1 MSLSHDFDIDRSTEH
16 AWSGFEARLGE
27 VLSMMDATE
36 PLTLSTLDGQS
47 GLSGYVRFV
56 ALDSQRL
63 LALVPDNV
71 MMPSEHRLS
80 SSQIEALLAAGWR
93 PPDPAAADDRL
104 THYWLT
110 GSQTDSDRL
119 ARAAVAVLRDV
130 FGVHH
135 PVFLA
140 ADVLAEILQG
150 PTGMAEPGELI
161 DWAGLPSDEVTAI
174 MPANSSHLRRLV
186 EQVLSDMPDITPM
199 RDADGDFAIRVGSTM
214 VFVRVPQ
221 DGAEVLVFAPLV
233 HDVDGRSR
241 AAEVLNDINAH
252 ARWVRFALL
261 RDRVFVTMSILAQP
275 FVGAHLRQAISELCK
290 VADGVDDL
298 LASSLHGRTTFTDSD
313 SPGPGAIDLV

>member
-1 MSLSHDFDIDRSTEH
+1 MTFSPDFDLDRSTEQ
-16 AWSGFEARLGE
+16 AWSGFEARLSE

-36 PLTLSTLDGQS
+36 PLTLSTLDGEA

-56 ALDSQRL
+56 ARDSQRIW
-63 LALVPDNV
+63 ALVPDNV
-71 MMPSEHRLS
+71 LIPSEHRLS
-80 SSQIEALLAAGWR
+80 GPQIETMLESGFS
-93 PPDPAAADDRL
+93 PPDPSAGDDRA
-104 THYWLT
+104 THYWLA
-110 GSQTDSDRL
+110 GSQTASDQL
-119 ARAAVAVLRDV
+119 AARAVMVLRDV

-140 ADVLAEILQG
+140 ADVLAEVLQG
-150 PTGMAEPGELI
+150 STTALEPGEPI
-161 DWAGLPSDEVTAI
+161 DWAGLPVDEVTAVI
-174 MPANSSHLRRLV
+174 PVNSSHLRRLV
-186 EQVLSDMPDITPM
+186 EQVLADMPDITPL

-221 DGAEVLVFAPLV
+221 DGAEVLVFAPVV

-241 AAEVLNDINAH
+241 ATEVLNDINAH

-298 LASSLHGRTTFTDSD
+298 LASSLHGRTTFAGSDSD
-313 SPGPGAIDLV
+313 DSEAAF